1 MGAREESQQI
11 LERERDAAQVEAE
24 LVRVEA
30 SSPGPGLHEQAEVQ
44 QADLLV
50 VGSCS
55 HGAVGRVMLGDDT
68 RGALNGASCAVAI
81 AAVGYAQHPN
91 PIAKVGV
98 GYDGSQESKA
108 ALVLARQLA
117 ARTNAAVQALE
128 VVSPPTYAYAGM
140 MPPAIGESLDVM
152 LQEATGRMDALP
164 EVDGYAE
171 YGIPGE
177 ELAAFGEKLDILI
190 VGSRSYGPL
199 GRLVH
204 GSTSGYLQRHARC
217 SLLVLPRVST
227 ADIAANGKVQ
237 TDTPAVVVV

>member
-1 MGAREESQQI
+1 
-11 LERERDAAQVEAE
+11 
-24 LVRVEA
+24 
-30 SSPGPGLHEQAEVQ
+30 
-44 QADLLV
+44 
-50 VGSCS
+50 
-55 HGAVGRVMLGDDT
+55 MLGDDT

-117 ARTNAAVQALE
+117 ARTNAAVHALE
-128 VVSPPTYAYAGM
+128 VVSLPTYAYAGL